1 MQMTDEDSSR
11 EVSHTQ
17 VRFTV
22 TKEKLEAI
30 IKRKCELEQEVT
42 AMIAK
47 RDQAEVDYRYDATP
61 LFNSM
66 M

>member
-1 MQMTDEDSSR
+1 MTDEESSR

-30 IKRKCELEQEVT
+30 IKRKCELEQEVI

-61 LFNSM
+61 LCNSIIM
-66 M
+66 